1 MCAPFLSCSLQEKA
15 WYSAFS
21 PAAPGQKTSSATYNA
36 VSSCQD
42 PEWPRS
48 PTMVAADTG
57 ADIYNEAL
65 RRRKDLMGAS
75 GPAAL
80 LKNFRV
86 FSIAAFACIGGVL
99 YGYNQ
104 GMFSGLLTMPAFESR
119 KYFQSVPLMC
129 HEPC

>member
-1 MCAPFLSCSLQEKA
+1 
-15 WYSAFS
+15 
-21 PAAPGQKTSSATYNA
+21 
-36 VSSCQD
+36 
-42 PEWPRS
+42 
-48 PTMVAADTG
+48 MVAADTG

-119 KYFQSVPLMC
+119 KSIRSMPLTRDESC
-129 HEPC
+129 

>member
-1 MCAPFLSCSLQEKA
+1 
-15 WYSAFS
+15 
-21 PAAPGQKTSSATYNA
+21 
-36 VSSCQD
+36 
-42 PEWPRS
+42 
-48 PTMVAADTG
+48 MVAADTG

-65 RRRKDLMGAS
+65 RRRKELMGAS

-104 GMFSGLLTMPAFESR
+104 GMFSGLLTMPAFGSR
-119 KYFQSVPLMC
+119 KYIRSVPLMC
-129 HEPC
+129 HESC